1 MPSFYTFRM
10 TESIVYLSILTFG
23 ILLMIYRPL
32 SKRAGILP
40 YWEIGAGALSIIFFV
55 IFIYSSYITPQRI
68 EEDLAKAPCGSN
80 TPQGICY
87 SLERK
92 VCETMWEK
100 ANAECRIE
108 MSDVLASRPT
118 GLIGP
123 ALNRCKAKKM
133 DRVVHFNRA
142 NTNSAYCKAYFQY
155 IEKP

>member
-1 MPSFYTFRM
+1 MPRHYTLGM
-10 TESIVYLSILTFG
+10 TETIVYLSILAAG

-32 SKRAGILP
+32 SRRAGILP
-40 YWEIGAGALSIIFFV
+40 YWEIGAGVLAIIFFI
-55 IFIYSSYITPQRI
+55 IFVYSSYITPQRI

-87 SLERK
+87 SLDRK

-100 ANAECRIE
+100 AHLECRQE
-108 MSDVLASRPT
+108 MADVLASRPT

-133 DRVVHFNRA
+133 DKVVHFNRA
-142 NTNSAYCKAYFQY
+142 NTESAYCKAYFEY
-155 IEKP
+155 IAKP